1 MFRCQLCQCIVP
13 PRTPSQRLVLNW
25 RSKEY
30 QYRAR
35 ANTFVRTDEKGKRKE
50 YHSDDPGGK
59 GQEVAKE
66 VIVCPTCAAQQNG
79 QQ

>member
-25 RSKEY
+25 RRKEY
-30 QYRAR
+30 PYRSR

-66 VIVCPTCAAQQNG
+66 VIVCPTCAAQENG

>member
-1 MFRCQLCQCIVP
+1 MFRCQLCECIVP
-13 PRTPSQRLVLNW
+13 PRTSCQRLVLNW

-30 QYRAR
+30 PYRAR

-50 YHSDDPGGK
+50 HHSDDPGGNGK
-59 GQEVAKE
+59 EVAKE

>member
-1 MFRCQLCQCIVP
+1 MFRCQLCQCIVA

-30 QYRAR
+30 PYRSR

-66 VIVCPTCAAQQNG
+66 VIVCPTCAAQENG

>member
-13 PRTPSQRLVLNW
+13 PRTPCQRLVLNW
-25 RSKEY
+25 RSMEY
-30 QYRAR
+30 PYRAR

-59 GQEVAKE
+59 GQEAAKE